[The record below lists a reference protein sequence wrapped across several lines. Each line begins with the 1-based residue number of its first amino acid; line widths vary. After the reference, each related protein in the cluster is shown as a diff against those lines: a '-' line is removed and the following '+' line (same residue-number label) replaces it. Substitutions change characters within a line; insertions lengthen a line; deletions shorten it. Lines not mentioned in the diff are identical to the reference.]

1 MDTARTSQSLEL
13 TLNILEAVVIAV
25 SEPRLNL
32 QRGRW
37 GEATQYYQWFESD
50 EEEWEEDDA

>member
-1 MDTARTSQSLEL
+1 MHESVAGV
-13 TLNILEAVVIAV
+13 LNIMEAVAIAV

-37 GEATQYYQWFESD
+37 GEATQYYQVEARRD
-50 EEEWEEDDA
+50 DNQEEEDT